1 MVCGWWYCAISGAMS
16 DVYNG
21 PIIGVD
27 VIPNIKLNALPKNAA
42 LMVDRSLDLMLSKQR
57 QTNMQMF

>member
-1 MVCGWWYCAISGAMS
+1 MVCGWWYLLQSAGAPVS

-27 VIPNIKLNALPKNAA
+27 VIPNIKLNALPK
-42 LMVDRSLDLMLSKQR
+42 
-57 QTNMQMF
+57 